1 MIEII
6 QENCSSKEFYD
17 DLRELVGRYSEE
29 ITGSITLKV
38 TNIVRDEEDDI
49 INEFL
54 VYERKVDRLQEDR
67 YISDWSPNNKSEIGS
82 LMKVNPIIEY
92 ITNSWYGN
100 YSKYESVN
108 TLGILE
114 DYISELFDDLTIIEV
129 LKAIKIG
136 KELEFI
142 ENSWN
147 KKIVGQFED
156 FNDFKKHFLQTLD
169 VFYSRNPKF
178 RMDW

>member
-92 ITNSWYGN
+92 ITNC
-100 YSKYESVN
+100 KY
-108 TLGILE
+108 
-114 DYISELFDDLTIIEV
+114 YHMMF
-129 LKAIKIG
+129 
-136 KELEFI
+136 
-142 ENSWN
+142 
-147 KKIVGQFED
+147 
-156 FNDFKKHFLQTLD
+156 
-169 VFYSRNPKF
+169 
-178 RMDW
+178 

>member
-1 MIEII
+1 MIELI
-6 QENCSSKEFYD
+6 QNNCSSKEFHD
-17 DLRELVGRYSEE
+17 DLRDLLNRYSEE
-29 ITGSITLKV
+29 LTGSISVKV
-38 TNIVRDEEDDI
+38 TSIVRDEPNDI
-49 INEFL
+49 VDEYR
-54 VYERKVDRLQEDR
+54 VYLRKVDRLQEDP
-67 YISDWSPNNKSEIGS
+67 YISNWSPNNGSEIGS

-92 ITNSWYGN
+92 ITNSWHGN

-147 KKIVGQFED
+147 KKIVDQFED

-178 RMDW
+178 RVDW